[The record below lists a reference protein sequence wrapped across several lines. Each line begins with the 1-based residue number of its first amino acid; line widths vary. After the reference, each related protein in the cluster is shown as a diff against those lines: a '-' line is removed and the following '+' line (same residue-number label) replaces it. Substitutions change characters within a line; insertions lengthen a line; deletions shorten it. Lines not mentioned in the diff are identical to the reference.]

1 MKKSRVVIVGAGF
14 GGLAVVR
21 ALSKADVEIV
31 VIDRRNH
38 HLFQPL
44 LYQVASAVLSPAEI
58 AIPIRSLL
66 TGLPHV
72 TVMMGEVDSVDTA
85 GQSVRAKIGESFE
98 NIDYDYLVL
107 ATGARHAY
115 FGNDHWEAL
124 APGLKTIDDA
134 TAIRNRILMAF
145 EQAEMADD
153 PDEVRRLLTIAVV
166 GGGPTGVEM
175 AGTIAELAHAALSKE
190 FRHINPEQTR
200 VILVE
205 GGQRVLASFPEEL
218 SIAAAQSLRK
228 LGVEVHQGAR
238 VTDCNKI
245 GIVIG
250 DKQIPAGTII
260 WAAGVQASPAASW
273 LGVAADRAGR
283 VKVEAD
289 FHVAGHENVF
299 VIGDTASQTDARGKV
314 VPGVAQG
321 AIQGGAHVGKQ
332 ILARIAG
339 QPAPAPF
346 RYRNMGNMAT
356 IGRHAAVADFGWFR
370 IKGGLAWWLWGAVHI
385 FFLIGFR
392 NRIAV
397 MLHWLWSFL
406 TFKRGVCLITGGET
420 ALKSDGF
427 ESRDIQPAL
436 PLGVLQTDSK

>member
-1 MKKSRVVIVGAGF
+1 MKKARIVIVGAGF
-14 GGLAVVR
+14 GGLAVLR
-21 ALSKADVEIV
+21 ELSKADADII

-72 TVMMGEVDSVDTA
+72 TVMMGEVESVDTEA
-85 GQSVRAKIGESFE
+85 RQIQANIGDRHEK
-98 NIDYDYLVL
+98 IDYDYLVL

-115 FGNDHWEAL
+115 FGNDHWEAI

-134 TAIRNRILMAF
+134 TAIRNQILTVF
-145 EQAEMADD
+145 EQAEMATD
-153 PDEVRRLLTIAVV
+153 PDEIRRLLNIAVI

-190 FRHINPEQTR
+190 FRHINPQQTR
-200 VILVE
+200 VMLFE
-205 GGQRVLASFPEEL
+205 GGPRILSTFPQEL
-218 SIAAAQSLRK
+218 SLAAANSLRK
-228 LGVEVHQGAR
+228 LGVEVHENAK
-238 VTDCNKI
+238 VTDCSAQ
-245 GIVIG
+245 GVVI
-250 DKQIPAGTII
+250 DDQQIPAGTII

-273 LGVAADRAGR
+273 LGVEADRAGR

-289 FHVAGHENVF
+289 FRVPGHENVF
-299 VIGDTASQTDARGKV
+299 VIGDTAAQTDAKGKV

-332 ILARIAG
+332 IKARITG
-339 QPAPAPF
+339 KPAPAPF
-346 RYRNMGNMAT
+346 CYRNMGNMAT
-356 IGRHAAVADFGWFR
+356 IGRHAAVADFGWLR
-370 IKGGLAWWLWGAVHI
+370 LKGGLAWWLWGAVHI

-406 TFKRGVCLITGGET
+406 TFKRGVCLITG
-420 ALKSDGF
+420 KD
-427 ESRDIQPAL
+427 R
-436 PLGVLQTDSK
+436 